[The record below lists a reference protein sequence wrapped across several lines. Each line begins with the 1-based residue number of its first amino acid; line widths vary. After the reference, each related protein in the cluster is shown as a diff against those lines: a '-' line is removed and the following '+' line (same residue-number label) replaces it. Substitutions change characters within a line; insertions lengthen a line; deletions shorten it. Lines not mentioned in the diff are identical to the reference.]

1 MKTLSAVGFLK
12 LMMLSLFETPGLVR
26 GILFGPD
33 WHGLGYLPKPWHLCL
48 RVSAFDSQSFGLD
61 TSIPVT
67 SCTEDL
73 AQPLLGLP

>member
-1 MKTLSAVGFLK
+1 MV
-12 LMMLSLFETPGLVR
+12 LSLFETPGLVG
-26 GILFGPD
+26 GILFAPN
-33 WHGLGYLPKPWHLCL
+33 WQGLGYLPKPWHLFL